1 MIWWV
6 MSTTERPHVIWW
18 LAHLILGVVSGLVV
32 YVLYKDRNI
41 EAARRHLIGSVV
53 IMIVVM
59 IPLLF
64 LL

>member
-1 MIWWV
+1 MDTPEKPHIVWW
-6 MSTTERPHVIWW
+6 I
-18 LAHLILGVVSGLVV
+18 AHLILGVISGFVV

-41 EAARRHLIGSVV
+41 EAARRHLIGSVA

-64 LL
+64 LI